1 MANSMTTPAK
11 TLTELNKVVVA
22 FLNRPRQKGYVYNF
36 SSLRDSFHLL
46 PPDNPLQQQ
55 GTEVEF
61 KEVKAVFFVRDFV
74 GNHEHKPNPL
84 VVEPLKHGRKIKVT
98 CADSEILVGTTEAYN
113 PQKLGFF
120 MFPADSECN
129 NLRIF
134 VVNKN
139 AKGVRFL

>member
-1 MANSMTTPAK
+1 MTTPAK
-11 TLTELNKVVVA
+11 TLSELNKVVVA
-22 FLNRPRQKGYVYNF
+22 FLKGPRLKGYVYNF

-46 PPDNPLQQQ
+46 PPDNPLQQH

-61 KEVKAVFFVRDFV
+61 KDVKAVFFVTDFI
-74 GNHEHKPNPL
+74 GNREHKPNPL
-84 VVEPLKHGRKIKVT
+84 AEESPKHGRKIEVT
-98 CADSEILVGTTEAYN
+98 CADGEILIGTTVAYN

-120 MFPADSECN
+120 MFPDDPECN

-139 AKGVRFL
+139 ARRVRFL